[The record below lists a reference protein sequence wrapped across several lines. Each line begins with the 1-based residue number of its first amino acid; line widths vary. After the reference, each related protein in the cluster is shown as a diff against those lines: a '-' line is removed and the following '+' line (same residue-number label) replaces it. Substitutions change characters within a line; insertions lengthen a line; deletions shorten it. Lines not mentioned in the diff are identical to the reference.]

1 LYFDPQ
7 PEPDNFY
14 YDLIKDLDEKFKG
27 SNIKYIKCEF
37 DNAED
42 FYKALSD
49 MEKINDKIT
58 INATSREGKYD
69 MIINEEG
76 DMDDLTKPQTIAL
89 AKKKL
94 KKTKIE

>member
-1 LYFDPQ
+1 
-7 PEPDNFY
+7 
-14 YDLIKDLDEKFKG
+14 
-27 SNIKYIKCEF
+27 
-37 DNAED
+37 
-42 FYKALSD
+42 